1 MHQEGGQRAT
11 TILTRRPGHCGRPAP
26 ELRSVAQLPKVF
38 IDGLDEH
45 GIAEAKPPYK
55 TFGALMEQAM
65 RWTRSGW
72 DSSGLCRFEAEIL
85 QSGAAGLQP
94 PQIDGEQPGASHH
107 GFLSGGSAGGGVATK
122 NMRKFPKAPPGRV
135 PFLETPDRFHQQRAH
150 AAVAQP
156 IDTAKLLS
164 GAGAEFA
171 GTTANVAADLFA
183 IGEAFPVHRLPL
195 QRSKSGWPQ
204 PLGYLASVV
213 VALPGNLTVQLSD
226 SSLLGDEQTLMVLE
240 QFD

>member
-1 MHQEGGQRAT
+1 
-11 TILTRRPGHCGRPAP
+11 
-26 ELRSVAQLPKVF
+26 LR
-38 IDGLDEH
+38 
-45 GIAEAKPPYK
+45 
-55 TFGALMEQAM
+55 
-65 RWTRSGW
+65 
-72 DSSGLCRFEAEIL
+72 RFEAEIVESGAPGL
-85 QSGAAGLQP
+85 QS
-94 PQIDGEQPGASHH
+94 PQINGEQAGTSHN
-107 GFLSGGSAGGGVATK
+107 GFLSGGSAGRGLVTK
-122 NMRKFPKAPPGRV
+122 NMWKLPKAPPARV
-135 PFLETPDRFHQQRAH
+135 PFLETPDRFHQHSAH

-183 IGEAFPVHRLPL
+183 IGEAFLVHRLPL

>member
-85 QSGAAGLQP
+85 QSGARP
-94 PQIDGEQPGASHH
+94 VCSRHRSMASSRAQATTA
-107 GFLSGGSAGGGVATK
+107 FFRVAP
-122 NMRKFPKAPPGRV
+122 R
-135 PFLETPDRFHQQRAH
+135 
-150 AAVAQP
+150 AVAWRPKTCGNFLNPRQAGFHFLKRQ
-156 IDTAKLLS
+156 TAS
-164 GAGAEFA
+164 
-171 GTTANVAADLFA
+171 TSNVRMR
-183 IGEAFPVHRLPL
+183 RLPS
-195 QRSKSGWPQ
+195 RSILPSFCLVPVLNSLGQQ
-204 PLGYLASVV
+204 P
-213 VALPGNLTVQLSD
+213 
-226 SSLLGDEQTLMVLE
+226 M
-240 QFD
+240 

>member
-1 MHQEGGQRAT
+1 
-11 TILTRRPGHCGRPAP
+11 
-26 ELRSVAQLPKVF
+26 
-38 IDGLDEH
+38 
-45 GIAEAKPPYK
+45 
-55 TFGALMEQAM
+55 M
-65 RWTRSGW
+65 RWTRSGRY
-72 DSSGLCRFEAEIL
+72 SSGLCGFETEIAET
-85 QSGAAGLQP
+85 GAACLQP
-94 PQIDGEQPGASHH
+94 PQIDRKQPGTSHH
-107 GFLSGGSAGGGVATK
+107 GFLSGG
-122 NMRKFPKAPPGRV
+122 PPGGSMETKDVGKFSKATPSGV
-135 PFLETPDRFHQQRAH
+135 PCLETPDRFDQERAH

-240 QFD
+240 HLDQPRVLHEKLRP

>member
-1 MHQEGGQRAT
+1 
-11 TILTRRPGHCGRPAP
+11 
-26 ELRSVAQLPKVF
+26 
-38 IDGLDEH
+38 
-45 GIAEAKPPYK
+45 
-55 TFGALMEQAM
+55 M

-240 QFD
+240 QFDKPRVMREKLRSQLGPFARTPPNLWHLMEIEIEQDPRALAPP